1 MHRQLFTLSKTL
13 IGTKVFRCVRSC
25 MLSLRHGDVPYL
37 VGGRSF
43 SYKCVPAVICDETVM
58 SAADVPIR
66 RWVPRLLKLG
76 DATDEQWVELALLLK
91 LVPDTGRMQ
100 MLTGWLIVVT
110 EYWRRLI
117 ASEDRTDRYAVW
129 LHRVEMMTWRASW
142 WVWGHSLVLT
152 SLIDSTHTN
161 RVEWRYSG
169 TVGSTSLCQ

>member
-1 MHRQLFTLSKTL
+1 MCSQLYAKFKTWWCPVSRWRPEFLIQMRACCNMWWNGHVSCWCSDTSLS
-13 IGTKVFRCVRSC
+13 S
-25 MLSLRHGDVPYL
+25 
-37 VGGRSF
+37 
-43 SYKCVPAVICDETVM
+43 ET
-58 SAADVPIR
+58 AET
-66 RWVPRLLKLG
+66 W